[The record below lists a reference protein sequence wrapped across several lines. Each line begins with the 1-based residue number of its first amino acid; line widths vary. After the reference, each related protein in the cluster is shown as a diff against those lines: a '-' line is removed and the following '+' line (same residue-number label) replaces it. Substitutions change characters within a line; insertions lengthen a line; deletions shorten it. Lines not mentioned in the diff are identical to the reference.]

1 MNMKIA
7 FKNYMG
13 LLFVL
18 GTIVGVHAQQ
28 VLYSTH
34 PSIRSGSYYINL
46 NEESIGYVVHE
57 VIDTM
62 LSLKYEDR
70 AGVNKVLPLAIV
82 NWRNELVGNFNLS
95 KTSGLNYYDIDMKK
109 FSKAWEYNTIYH
121 CRYIDD
127 EETEHDVSF
136 KILEPAK
143 KEAPSVSIFVNPI
156 NTQCD
161 NVSKSYIA
169 FLGEIKGGKAPYKL
183 TWYVLN
189 KNQSDLLFIPKEQ
202 FLNAAAQSP
211 MISVDAF
218 LDYYVVLNVEDACG
232 TTGKQ
237 MVHVRCEE
245 EGENHNTIFL
255 QPLNIYSNSK
265 STN

>member
-7 FKNYMG
+7 LKNCMS

-18 GTIVGVHAQQ
+18 VAITGAQAQQ

-34 PSIRSGSYYINL
+34 PSLQSGSYYVNL
-46 NEESIGYVVHE
+46 NEELIADVVHE
-57 VIDTM
+57 IIDTK

-70 AGVNKVLPLAIV
+70 TGKNKLMTVAIV
-82 NWRNELVGNFNLS
+82 NWKNEKIGSFNLS
-95 KTSGLNYYDIDMKK
+95 KTAGLNYYDVDLKK
-109 FSKAWEYNTIYH
+109 LSDVWEYKSIYH
-121 CRYIDD
+121 CRYVDD
-127 EETEHDVSF
+127 LGEENEVSF
-136 KILEPAK
+136 KILEAPK
-143 KEAPSVSIFVNPI
+143 KDEPSVSIFVNPI

-189 KNQSDLLFIPKEQ
+189 NNQTDLLFIPKEQ
-202 FLNAAAQSP
+202 FLNASDQSP

-237 MVHVRCEE
+237 MVHVKCEE
-245 EGENHNTIFL
+245 EGDNHSTIFL
-255 QPLNIYSNSK
+255 QPLNIYNNSK